1 MRIAVTYENGQ
12 IFQHFGHC
20 AHFKIYE
27 AENGMVK
34 STEVVDTGASGHGAL
49 AGFLQR
55 QGVEALICG
64 GIGAGARTAL
74 AQAGIRLYPGAAG
87 GADEN
92 VAALLQGTLVYNPD
106 ASCGHHG
113 HGHDH
118 TCGGHACGEDKQ
130 GCAGSHPD
138 K

>member
-1 MRIAVTYENGQ
+1 MKLAVTYENGQ
-12 IFQHFGHC
+12 IFEHFGHC
-20 AHFKIYE
+20 AHFKIYTI
-27 AENGMVK
+27 ENGAVQ
-34 STEVVDTGASGHGAL
+34 SAEIVDTGASGHGAL

-130 GCAGSHPD
+130 GCAGSHPE